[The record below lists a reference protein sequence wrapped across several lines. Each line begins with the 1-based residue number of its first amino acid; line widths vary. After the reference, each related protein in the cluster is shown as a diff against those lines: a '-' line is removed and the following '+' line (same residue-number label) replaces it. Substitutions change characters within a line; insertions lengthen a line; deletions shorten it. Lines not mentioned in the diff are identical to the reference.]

1 MIFYIA
7 FKLAFVLHFI
17 CENINW
23 SIFWSAFSAIGT
35 VSAVIVA
42 YWQIKKQIEL
52 SNKQHLFDNV

>member
-42 YWQIKKQIEL
+42 YWQIKKT
-52 SNKQHLFDNV
+52 NRVKQ